1 MPCRGLC
8 CASPG
13 RGSSVT
19 VGSRRLQRMQWT
31 VASSLERSVLE
42 LLVKGVRARSA
53 TFDAQM
59 RFRFW
64 RIRHTEART
73 VWLVPTS
80 PQWNLEGSTSPG
92 KSPSITCAFK
102 SSEDVRKIGEVGDEV
117 ITLHEG
123 RQCEAHHLSDHVAAK
138 HGASGDFLIS

>member
-8 CASPG
+8 RASPG

-31 VASSLERSVLE
+31 VASSLERS
-42 LLVKGVRARSA
+42 ARSA

-59 RFRFW
+59 RFRCW

-80 PQWNLEGSTSPG
+80 PQWNLEGSTSPR
-92 KSPSITCAFK
+92 KSPSITCAFM
-102 SSEDVRKIGEVGDEV
+102 SSEKVRKIGEVGDEV
-117 ITLHEG
+117 IP
-123 RQCEAHHLSDHVAAK
+123 
-138 HGASGDFLIS
+138 

>member
-59 RFRFW
+59 RFRCW

-73 VWLVPTS
+73 VWLAPTS
-80 PQWNLEGSTSPG
+80 PQPG
-92 KSPSITCAFK
+92 RLDITW
-102 SSEDVRKIGEVGDEV
+102 EVSFDYLCVQV
-117 ITLHEG
+117 IRRGTEN
-123 RQCEAHHLSDHVAAK
+123 R
-138 HGASGDFLIS
+138 